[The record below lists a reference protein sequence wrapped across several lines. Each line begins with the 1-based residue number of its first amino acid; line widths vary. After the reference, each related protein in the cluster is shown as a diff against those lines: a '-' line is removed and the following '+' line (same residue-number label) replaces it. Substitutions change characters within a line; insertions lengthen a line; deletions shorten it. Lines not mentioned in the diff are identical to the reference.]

1 MTELSNNKTSLLI
14 KSQVPAFV
22 RDEHGL
28 FVQFLESYYSFLEQ
42 DGQLSYVSKNFLN
55 FLDIDIIYQDIIGD
69 NHSDSMNDYHQFLQ
83 KFYDNFAAKIPD
95 SLLANKNLLLKHAK
109 EFYRSRGSEKSI
121 RFLMRALYNEEVE
134 FYYPKNDIL
143 RASDGKWFIEQ
154 SLNVKDFAVNNVANA
169 TCYTQFRGRTIRGA
183 TSNSTCTVETVDQYY
198 DNGTL
203 VTELK
208 ISAVEQDFINGE
220 QIFTFF
226 EENGQV
232 KHLSCNLFSGI
243 IINTTVTNP
252 GSGYIQGA
260 SVPVESNS
268 GSGGIVII
276 SKVVKANLDGKIKSV
291 LVTLPGAG
299 FRVGDPLL
307 FTGGGGK
314 NAAAQ
319 IFSVNEDETFHP
331 SSYNIV
337 GSRIIDIQAQQVAN
351 TTDPNEGFAYSNLA
365 TQYVN
370 TTNLTIST
378 IPGSFVTEGTLSG
391 ALETSNVYFET
402 GDKMIVSNVE
412 YYILET
418 NRYGTYIRVN
428 PPGLP
433 GSLTNETITVIKK
446 PNANTTMAN
455 SMIYWSYANCGPIVS
470 TIITNPGQNY
480 VELPTVD
487 VQSNSFVR
495 TAGILGRM
503 EIIDGGRNYQNGDQV
518 EFINQPGDYGHGAN
532 AVVSLVDANGVI
544 QQVTFYSTDGD
555 NPGGMGYSLKSLPV
569 ANVITTTGNGANIM
583 VTAIIA
589 DGELL
594 EATSNVI
601 GSIERLKVLSGGAGY
616 LTNPTLNLAS
626 QGDGTAKAIANIVTG
641 IFTYPGRYIN
651 DDGHLSGYNFL
662 QDRDYYQPY
671 SYVIKSK
678 VSTDKYRKVV
688 KDLTH
693 PAGMKMF
700 GQFVYS
706 DQNQQNVTANVV
718 NTLIYTSNSYANLVV
733 KFSRSNTLSFV
744 TTGNY
749 AYLTF
754 DRRIGAQNTR
764 ANLSNVYYDTQNIWY
779 NAANTKQFAVVRGN
793 TYFTA
798 AGLNFDGIYSKGN
811 AIATHANSMN
821 VANIMTVIAWVRPAN
836 TTSGGVGNK
845 TIVSKLNAPTY
856 TRGFDLYMIEN
867 GQPLVYI
874 RPVTTNNS
882 LYFGHTLANNQWHCI
897 AFTYDGVNI
906 RGYSNGEFKAVS
918 TGIANGV
925 TDSAGALFIGARDYA
940 PSPMIFEG
948 QIGSVEIYNR
958 VMSNNEILNVYNT
971 TRRLYG
977 V

>member
-1 MTELSNNKTSLLI
+1 MTELSNNKTSILI

-28 FVQFLESYYSFLEQ
+28 FVEFLESYYHFLEQ
-42 DGQLSYVSKNFLN
+42 DGQLSYVTKNFLN
-55 FLDIDIIYQDIIGD
+55 FLDIDIIYQDIISED
-69 NHSDSMNDYHQFLQ
+69 NLDAMNDYHQFLQ
-83 KFYDNFAAKIPD
+83 KFYDNFATKIPD
-95 SLLANKNLLLKHAK
+95 SLIANKTLLLKHAK

-143 RASDGKWFIEQ
+143 RASDGKWFIER
-154 SLNVKDFAVNNVANA
+154 SLNVRDFAVNNVANA
-169 TCYTQFRGRTIRGA
+169 TCYTQFRGRSIRGA
-183 TSNSTCTVETVDQYY
+183 QSNSTCTVETVDQYY

-220 QIFTFF
+220 KIFTFF
-226 EENGQV
+226 EENGEV

-260 SVPVESNS
+260 SVPIESNS

-299 FRVGDPLL
+299 FRVNDPLL

-378 IPGSFVTEGTLSG
+378 IPGSFVTDGTLSG

-418 NRYGTYIRVN
+418 NRYGTNIRVN

-433 GSLTNETITVIKK
+433 GGLTNETITVIKK

-455 SMIYWSYANCGPIVS
+455 SMIYWTYANCGPIVS

-487 VQSNSFVR
+487 VQSNSFIR
-495 TAGILGRM
+495 AAGILGRM
-503 EIIDGGRNYQNGDQV
+503 EIVDGGTGYQNGDQI

-544 QQVTFYSTDGD
+544 QQVTFYSSDGD
-555 NPGGMGYSLKSLPV
+555 NPGGLGYSLNFLPR

-651 DDGHLSGYNFL
+651 DDGHLSGYNFI
-662 QDRDYYQPY
+662 QDRDYYQPH

-678 VSTDKYRKVV
+678 VATDKYRKVV
-688 KDLTH
+688 KELTH
-693 PAGMKMF
+693 PAGTKMF

-706 DQNQQNVTANVV
+706 DQNQQNVSANVV

-733 KFSRSNTLSFV
+733 RFSRSNTLSFIP
-744 TTGNY
+744 TGNY

-779 NAANTKQFAVVRGN
+779 NAANTKQYAVVKGN

-798 AGLNFDGIYSKGN
+798 AGLNFDGIYSQGN
-811 AIATHANSMN
+811 AVATHANSMN
-821 VANIMTVIAWVRPAN
+821 VANLITVVAWVRQAN
-836 TTSGGVGNK
+836 TTDNK
-845 TIVSKLNAPTY
+845 VIVAKNDTGY
-856 TRGFDLYMIEN
+856 TRGFELYLVN
-867 GQPLVYI
+867 GQPLVYM
-874 RPVTTNNS
+874 RPATANNN
-882 LYFGHTLANNQWHCI
+882 LYVGPALANNKWHCV

-918 TGIANGV
+918 TGIANAA
-925 TDSAGALFIGARDYA
+925 TDTSSNLYIGARIGVTPY
-940 PSPMIFEG
+940 IFEG
-948 QIGSVEIYNR
+948 QIGSIEIYNR
-958 VMSNNEILNVYNT
+958 VLSNNEILNVYNT
-971 TRRLYG
+971 TRRIYG